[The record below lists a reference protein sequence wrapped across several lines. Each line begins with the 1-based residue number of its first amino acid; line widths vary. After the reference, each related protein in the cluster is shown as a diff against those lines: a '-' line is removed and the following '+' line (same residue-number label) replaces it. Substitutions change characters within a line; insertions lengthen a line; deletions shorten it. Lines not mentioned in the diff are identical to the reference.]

1 MDALVK
7 SGRVK
12 PADRAYHLNFAA
24 SLAGVEATFDFAAP
38 DGTVEKLTAEERYL
52 RELEAREPLPVA
64 MDFSAGVTPAH
75 VSGPAV
81 PAYQTVDYTSK
92 M

>member
-24 SLAGVEATFDFAAP
+24 SLAGVEATFDFAAS
-38 DGTVEKLTAEERYL
+38 DGTVEKLSAEDRYF
-52 RELEAREPLPVA
+52 RELESREPLPVVL
-64 MDFSAGVTPAH
+64 DFSAGVTPAH
-75 VSGPAV
+75 ISGPAA
-81 PAYQTVDYTSK
+81 PAYQPADYTAK
-92 M
+92 L